1 MTGVQTCALPIS
13 LDNPGSQKGSMYFQ
27 DRKISK
33 AAIILSKIIKDIRFE
48 RREMKGIEKRDF
60 EYE

>member
-1 MTGVQTCALPIS
+1 
-13 LDNPGSQKGSMYFQ
+13 MYFQ
-27 DRKISK
+27 DRKISE